1 MDLKIALSGDLPA
14 RCSDALAALA
24 PELGMVPAA
33 EGVPVRGHRGAAL
46 AVCCDGASVTIEWA
60 QPIQFYRALSLLPRP
75 LAACDIR
82 EEPCFETVGMMFDTS
97 RNAVLRPDTL
107 RSFLRKMA
115 LMGMNLGMMYTEDTY
130 EVPGQP
136 YFGYQRGRYTYE
148 ELHALDDYAD
158 MLGIELCPCVQTLG
172 HLNRAL
178 HWPAMRR
185 LQDNDEVLLAD
196 SEETYSFLRQILTA
210 ASAPYRSKRIHI
222 GMDEA
227 HGVGMGAH
235 LRLHGYE
242 KPYDILR
249 RHLKRVLDIV
259 NELGLSPMMW
269 SDMYFRLESP
279 TNGYY
284 DGPMPSQQ
292 AVDAVVPGVELVY
305 WDYYHMREAEYDEQ
319 LKKHD
324 ALHAPTVFAGGIWTW
339 CGPAPDYDK
348 TRTATLAGLSACRKA
363 GVKRYVFAST
373 LYVYGKS
380 GGFYRCSKQACELY
394 IENYHDM
401 FGLEYTILRYGSL
414 YGPRADRRNAINR
427 FVAEALEKGTITYYG
442 APTALREYIHV
453 EDAAL
458 STVEILGPEYAN
470 QNIVLTGNQ
479 PMQVGDLFRMIEE
492 MLGKPIEIKYQHD
505 PNSGHY
511 QITPYAF
518 MPKVGRKM
526 TPHLSTELGQ
536 GVLKVM
542 EEIHQELHPDLK
554 ELGGYLMVDKA
565 D

>member
-222 GMDEA
+222 SMDEA